1 MFSVVDR
8 GAVDS
13 SFCKVCHNVCDI
25 TCVHVWACVKENA
38 VVTVKL
44 AWSLLLMKHT
54 LSEDTS

>member
-25 TCVHVWACVKENA
+25 TYVHVWACVKENA
-38 VVTVKL
+38 VVTVKPAL
-44 AWSLLLMKHT
+44 VSPSPEAHSQ
-54 LSEDTS
+54 